1 MMRKN
6 KRVLFV
12 GNLAI
17 AYNRDVLRGVAE
29 YAGQQPAIRVFFP
42 DNFHPADL
50 PALIRCDIHGVI
62 VAGCPPAWKLP
73 ERISRRGVP
82 AVDVSAELET
92 SSLPRVVTDDAAVG
106 RMAADYFIDRGFKR
120 LVYYG
125 MSQRYWSDARR
136 DGFIAQ
142 AAARGADAR
151 YFHKQQAEAEDRA
164 GLFPGTAASWLK
176 KLPKP
181 TAIYAGDDLLGA
193 YLVEA
198 CRHLRIRVPEDMAI
212 LGTDN
217 DDLYGQLRTPHLSS
231 ILLDSRNI
239 GIQAMAMLYRL
250 IRGRKVKAKTVLIPP
265 VRVITRLSS
274 DIFGVEDELVREA
287 LGLIQQHLSSG
298 VSVKW
303 LAERLA
309 VSRPTMER
317 HFEAAL
323 NRSPATEIQRIQM
336 ETARQLVLDSDMPI
350 ADVAQKAGYSSPRQF
365 STSFHDYFNETPRT
379 MRKMHRYAAAA
390 SPDSGTRA
398 SVAAAQS
405 HADRSTL

>member
-1 MMRKN
+1 MPKN

-29 YAGQQPAIRVFFP
+29 YAGRRPEIRVFFP
-42 DNFHPADL
+42 DNFDPADL
-50 PALIRCDIHGVI
+50 PSLIRGDVHGVI
-62 VAGCPPAWKLP
+62 VAGCPPAWKLS
-73 ERISRRGVP
+73 EEISRRGVP
-82 AVDVSAELET
+82 AVDVSAEIET

-136 DGFIAQ
+136 DGFMAE
-142 AAARGADAR
+142 AAARGATAQ
-151 YFHKQQAEAEDRA
+151 YFHKEQAEAEDRA
-164 GLFPGTAASWLK
+164 GLYPSTAARWLK
-176 KLPKP
+176 HLSKP
-181 TAIYAGDDLLGA
+181 AAIYAGDDLLGA

-198 CRHLRIRVPEDMAI
+198 CRHLKIRVPEDMAI

-231 ILLDSRNI
+231 ILLNSRDI
-239 GIQAMAMLYRL
+239 GLRAMELLYRL
-250 IRGRKVKAKTVLIPP
+250 IRGRKIKATTVLIPP
-265 VRVITRLSS
+265 IRVITRLSS

-287 LGLIQQHLSSG
+287 LGLIQQHLRNG

-303 LAERLA
+303 LADKLA

-317 HFEAAL
+317 HFVAAL

-350 ADVAQKAGYSSPRQF
+350 ADVAQEAGYSSPRQF
-365 STSFHDYFNETPRT
+365 STSFHHYFNETPRT
-379 MRKMHRYAAAA
+379 MRKTHRYAAAA
-390 SPDSGTRA
+390 SPDSRTR
-398 SVAAAQS
+398 
-405 HADRSTL
+405 